1 MKLRFYISILLL
13 ISILLSACSVPEAGG
28 NKITRSGFFFDTLVN
43 ITIYGTDDK
52 SLLDDSF
59 DLCRQYEDLLS
70 MTIETSDIARI
81 NSASTESVYVSPI
94 TMGILNDAAGYY
106 RLSDGRLDISVGAL
120 SDIWTDAR
128 NNERLPDDALIGNA
142 LKHTGFD
149 RITLDTDKMC
159 VYKSD
164 PDAALD
170 IGALG
175 KGYIADALKEMLISK
190 GVTSAIISLGGNIV
204 AIGKKPGG
212 KAFRIG
218 IKKPFSGQNEVAEE
232 VGIWDKSVVTSG
244 VYERYFSVDDRI
256 YHHVLDPA
264 TGYPADTD
272 LMSATVISDSSLDGD
287 ALSTICLLYGLDKA
301 TELINKTPGTE
312 AIFITWDNKLHYTG
326 GASFYTDS
334 ANN

>member
-1 MKLRFYISILLL
+1 MKLRLNISILLL
-13 ISILLSACSVPEAGG
+13 VSLLLSSCTVPAADPD
-28 NKITRSGFFFDTLVN
+28 KITRSGFFFDTLVN

-70 MTIETSDIARI
+70 MTIDSSDIARI
-81 NSASTESVYVSPI
+81 NSAGTEPVYVSPV
-94 TMGILNDAAGYY
+94 TMGILEDAAEYF
-106 RLSDGRLDISVGAL
+106 RLSEGRLDISVGAL
-120 SDIWTDAR
+120 SAVWTDAR
-128 NNERLPDDALIGNA
+128 NNNRLPDDELIRDA

-149 RITLDTDKMC
+149 RITLDRDKMC

-164 PDAALD
+164 PEAALD

-175 KGYIADALKEMLISK
+175 KGYIADALKEMLISR

-204 AIGKKPGG
+204 TIGKKPGDMP
-212 KAFRIG
+212 FRIG
-218 IKKPFSGQNEVAEE
+218 IKKPFSETNEAAEE
-232 VGIWDKSVVTSG
+232 VSISDKSVVTSG
-244 VYERYFSVDDRI
+244 VYERYLRVDDKI
-256 YHHVLDPA
+256 YHHVLDPS

-272 LMSATVISDSSLDGD
+272 LMSATIISDSSLEGD
-287 ALSTICLLYGLDKA
+287 ALSTICLLYGLDRA

-326 GASFYTDS
+326 GASSYTGL
-334 ANN
+334 